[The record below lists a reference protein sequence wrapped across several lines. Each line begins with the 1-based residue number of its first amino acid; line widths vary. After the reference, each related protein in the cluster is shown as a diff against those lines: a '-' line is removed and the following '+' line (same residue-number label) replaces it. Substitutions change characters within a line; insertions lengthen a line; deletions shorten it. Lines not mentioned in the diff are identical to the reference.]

1 VHIWAHICKHTHTC
15 THIHTQLQAAAAL
28 APCLKHQAWT
38 CCCSAISCSFIIPCH
53 GRRSPSPHAPR
64 PQKPCRCMFVGSPS
78 TTTATLVRVR
88 MCLSSVIFVSSR
100 LKWPPVIY
108 ASLPYQSSPG
118 GKRNPNAHT
127 SSPPPPTHTF
137 THDQHALDS
146 TCPFCTFASNNQ
158 AHQRL
163 CPALAERF
171 FFAFPLPPQVMHVC
185 TWRLTSCTVCSL
197 WLLATKCSTCATSLT
212 LMTRSLRALLRM
224 GTSHWSWLAGSL
236 TSFKRCVCV
245 VCGWVWVLVHVC
257 AHACHIKL
265 FGLAVM
271 TKLHVRVMSRAG
283 QPSGHTEE
291 VSFQCYYTMS
301 WQFRL

>member
-1 VHIWAHICKHTHTC
+1 MNTHTQTHTHTNTHVYVHIWAHICKHTHTC

-127 SSPPPPTHTF
+127 SSPPPPHTHLHMTN
-137 THDQHALDS
+137 TLLI
-146 TCPFCTFASNNQ
+146 P
-158 AHQRL
+158 
-163 CPALAERF
+163 PALFVLLLLTTKHTRGSAL
-171 FFAFPLPPQVMHVC
+171 PLLNDFSLPSPC
-185 TWRLTSCTVCSL
+185 PLRSCT
-197 WLLATKCSTCATSLT
+197 
-212 LMTRSLRALLRM
+212 
-224 GTSHWSWLAGSL
+224 
-236 TSFKRCVCV
+236 CVRGV
-245 VCGWVWVLVHVC
+245 
-257 AHACHIKL
+257 
-265 FGLAVM
+265 
-271 TKLHVRVMSRAG
+271 
-283 QPSGHTEE
+283 
-291 VSFQCYYTMS
+291 
-301 WQFRL
+301 